1 LGRPPPAPT
10 RRDNRGQHGR
20 PTKCQD
26 GPLPRDSNRLASS
39 IVDGISLILGSD
51 ILAHDCNHCSIR
63 TTCAYRSKREEV
75 VARPSSGRQA
85 IVDGIRIA
93 QLALVVLLLQPLQ
106 QSHWDSSFS
115 WQGSIAECASAR
127 TVCGSL
133 RQSRDHLPSTNE
145 RRQRESTLDCY
156 SFGLFS
162 DCVEWLLAGSIP
174 LQDQVSWNDDSLIGQ
189 FTALHRI
196 DHIPFRDVHKY
207 SLGLSS
213 EEFEAVKH
221 HAEHQS
227 KAVFYTV
234 LSLLQVRFLS
244 KLCWGVAPMVRL
256 LYYVRVLAP
265 FSCLLCLYCRQSDP
279 KSCCASQMVPQRV

>member
-279 KSCCASQMVPQRV
+279 KS